1 MTAKAIARHARAP
14 GRQRWVPRPREGR
27 LPRVWAQAVARP
39 GQPDGRMPADPLAG
53 PVAIT
58 QRAVAGDRSRGP
70 TAWCEMAACIS
81 RYDDPAALGE
91 ADIRV
96 RALGA
101 GWRHDTAG
109 RLICPY
115 CQRRRPGSRAA
126 SPVAG
131 QDSPPA
137 RGLGQQTGHS
147 RAGGVSAVWL
157 TLPAWHRQLLGGHNL
172 RSRWLRLLAALV
184 GGCNGWNTPPSGAAV
199 SAPGRLHS
207 AGPAGPSRSP
217 GHRPAAFPPAQ
228 GGGDDHPASRA
239 SGPGGEATLRRA
251 GRHGGHCQFRRH
263 VAATNPGPDTAVA
276 GSSPAVYARSAEREL
291 R

>member
-1 MTAKAIARHARAP
+1 
-14 GRQRWVPRPREGR
+14 
-27 LPRVWAQAVARP
+27 
-39 GQPDGRMPADPLAG
+39 
-53 PVAIT
+53 
-58 QRAVAGDRSRGP
+58 
-70 TAWCEMAACIS
+70 MAACIS

-91 ADIRV
+91 ADIRA

-131 QDSPPA
+131 QDNPSA

-147 RAGGVSAVWL
+147 RTGEISAVWL
-157 TLPAWHRQLLGGHNL
+157 TLSAWHRQLLGGHDL
-172 RSRWLRLLAALV
+172 RSRWLCLLAALV
-184 GGCNGWNTPPSGAAV
+184 CGCNGWNMPPSGAAV
-199 SAPGRLHS
+199 DALGRLHS
-207 AGPAGPSRSP
+207 AGPASPSRSS
-217 GHRPAAFPPAQ
+217 GHRAAGSPPAQ
-228 GGGDDHPASRA
+228 GGGDDHPASGA
-239 SGPGGEATLRRA
+239 SRPGEEATLRRA
-251 GRHGGHCQFRRH
+251 GRHSGHRQFRHH

-276 GSSPAVYARSAEREL
+276 GSGPAVYAPIAEREL

>member
-1 MTAKAIARHARAP
+1 MTAKAIPRHARTSV
-14 GRQRWVPRPREGR
+14 RQRWVPRPYEGR
-27 LPRVWAQAVARP
+27 LPRVWAQAIARP
-39 GQPDGRMPADPLAG
+39 GRPDGRMPADPPAG

-58 QRAVAGDRSRGP
+58 QLAVAGDRSRGP
-70 TAWCEMAACIS
+70 TAWCEMASCIS

-91 ADIRV
+91 ADIPA

-131 QDSPPA
+131 QDNPPG
-137 RGLGQQTGHS
+137 RGPGQQTGHS
-147 RAGGVSAVWL
+147 RAGGISAVWL
-157 TLPAWHRQLLGGHNL
+157 TLPTRHRPLLGGQNL

-184 GGCNGWNTPPSGAAV
+184 YGCNGWNTPPSGAALG
-199 SAPGRLHS
+199 ALARLHS
-207 AGPAGPSRSP
+207 AGPTRPSRSP
-217 GHRPAAFPPAQ
+217 GHRPAALPPAQ

-239 SGPGGEATLRRA
+239 SGPGGPGGEATPRRA
-251 GRHGGHCQFRRH
+251 GRHGRRRLGTPPR
-263 VAATNPGPDTAVA
+263 AMGA
-276 GSSPAVYARSAEREL
+276 GR
-291 R
+291 